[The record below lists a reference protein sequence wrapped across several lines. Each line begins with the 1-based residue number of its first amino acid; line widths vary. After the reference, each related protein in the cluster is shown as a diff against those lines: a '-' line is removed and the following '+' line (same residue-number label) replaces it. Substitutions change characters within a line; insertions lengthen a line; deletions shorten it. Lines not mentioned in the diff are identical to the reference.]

1 MLGKGVSLVIWC
13 WCSFSEHTLKHS
25 PDDFADFRTAT
36 STAHLQYPAEWAY
49 EPPCSSSQKQPTRSG
64 PSGTIN
70 PQTGSDALRLAPSI
84 AIHVAVPNTPPH
96 RRRGADPDPPLQRQ
110 ARPPR
115 SQLRRGLPPRDPA
128 REGTLRTHAPPRKFL
143 GCTPTNRDG
152 GYAPARK
159 QRRGVQ
165 PRRGCLSLISR
176 SHTIALVWVS
186 SGDATAVAVKGFRF
200 IHATPNSFYL
210 DCGAGGWVGGKLPRR
225 QQLLRAFQDLA
236 ERLHLRP
243 AREPDCRASAACARR
258 AAENSPARRTLTLLP
273 DPARPRPRRS
283 LWSGP
288 GGNVSAALPRLHEL
302 GYRSRNRGVQT
313 IALRPFACDLTV

>member
-1 MLGKGVSLVIWC
+1 SGARR
-13 WCSFSEHTLKHS
+13 HS
-25 PDDFADFRTAT
+25 PDSRSASEVPRVHPDQSRRRLRSRSEAETRRTASSWVLKFNLTLSYNRAVSHRPCTFT
-36 STAHLQYPAEWAY
+36 SFT
-49 EPPCSSSQKQPTRSG
+49 
-64 PSGTIN
+64 
-70 PQTGSDALRLAPSI
+70 DALAFR
-84 AIHVAVPNTPPH
+84 
-96 RRRGADPDPPLQRQ
+96 
-110 ARPPR
+110 
-115 SQLRRGLPPRDPA
+115 
-128 REGTLRTHAPPRKFL
+128 
-143 GCTPTNRDG
+143 
-152 GYAPARK
+152 
-159 QRRGVQ
+159 
-165 PRRGCLSLISR
+165 
-176 SHTIALVWVS
+176 VWVS

-210 DCGAGGWVGGKLPRR
+210 DCGAG
-225 QQLLRAFQDLA
+225 
-236 ERLHLRP
+236 LHLRP